1 MTRSAFINDNSKK
14 VEKTSNTPAGAVVI
28 KDDTKE
34 DIKSIPT
41 DDVRKDSS
49 FTIQH
54 SPHGPNSAAGTR
66 EDHNYQQLKK
76 MFPNNEERELK
87 DALDSTASLEDAIN
101 VVLNANT
108 PSINDAYAP
117 CLIMILVQ
125 MIM

>member
-1 MTRSAFINDNSKK
+1 MTRSAFINDDSKK
-14 VEKTSNTPAGAVVI
+14 VEKTSNTPGAIVI

-54 SPHGPNSAAGTR
+54 SPYGHNSAVCTR
-66 EDHNYQQLKK
+66 EDHSYRQLKE

-108 PSINDAYAP
+108 P
-117 CLIMILVQ
+117 LILILVQ